1 MIRLA
6 LALLAVVSM
15 ASAADN
21 MQAFPPAGKGM
32 TRFVLH
38 LPEASN
44 EADLKVELIV
54 GKTVKTDAVNQ
65 HFFGGDLKTV
75 TVDGWGFD
83 YYILRKLGPMMGT
96 LIGLPLD
103 SPEVERFVTLRG
115 EPRLVRY
122 NSRLPLVIY
131 VPEGVEVRYRLWRAD
146 PNPTAVDKG

>member
-1 MIRLA
+1 MIRIV

-38 LPEASN
+38 LSEASN
-44 EADLKVELIV
+44 ETDLKVEIIV
-54 GKTVKTDAVNQ
+54 GKTVKTDTVNQ
-65 HFFGGDLKTV
+65 HFFGGDLKMA

-96 LIGLPLD
+96 LIGLPPD

-146 PNPTAVDKG
+146 PTPTPVDKG